1 MPKFELSRAAR
12 QDLKEI
18 GRFSRVHFG
27 QAVAADYLRG
37 FAAEFARLVQLPQL
51 GQARP
56 EYGATVRSKVYRSH
70 RILYQ
75 SNDNGIRILRIM
87 HHAQAMPNTLTE

>member
-1 MPKFELSRAAR
+1 MPKFELSKAAR

-18 GRFSRVHFG
+18 GRFSRAHFG

-37 FAAEFARLVQLPQL
+37 FASEFSRLVQLPQL
-51 GQARP
+51 GQLRP
-56 EYGATVRSKVYRSH
+56 EYGQAIRSKVYRSH

-75 SNDNGIRILRIM
+75 PNDSGIRILRIM
-87 HHAQAMPNTLTE
+87 HHAQSVPEKLAE